1 MSFNNKVVL
10 VTGASKGIGAAIS
23 IKFST
28 EKASVILISRN
39 EEKLQEVAQKCKD
52 VGGNPLV
59 VAADL
64 TVDDDVERAIKTS
77 IEHFGR
83 LDVLINNAGFAASE
97 SILSKN
103 ALKVFDNIMALNLRA
118 HVLVTHLTAP
128 YLIDTKGCI
137 INISSIASTGI
148 CFRINSQYSTSKAG
162 LDAFT
167 RSIAIELAPY
177 GVRVNSVNPGPVKSE
192 FMERMGLNEEQKKQ
206 LWDTLVKG
214 TALNNIIEPCEVGDL
229 VLFLSSDKAKSIT
242 GSSYVIDSGVLLKGM
257 IDA

>member
-1 MSFNNKVVL
+1 MSFNEKVVL

-28 EKASVILISRN
+28 EKANVILISRD

-52 VGGNPLV
+52 VG
-59 VAADL
+59 
-64 TVDDDVERAIKTS
+64 
-77 IEHFGR
+77 
-83 LDVLINNAGFAASE
+83 GFAASE

-103 ALKVFDNIMALNLRA
+103 ALKVFDDIMAVHLRA

-128 YLIDTKGCI
+128 YLTETKGCI

-148 CFRINSQYSTSKAG
+148 CMRINSQYSTSKAG

-177 GVRVNSVNPGPVKSE
+177 GV
-192 FMERMGLNEEQKKQ
+192 
-206 LWDTLVKG
+206 
-214 TALNNIIEPCEVGDL
+214 
-229 VLFLSSDKAKSIT
+229 
-242 GSSYVIDSGVLLKGM
+242 
-257 IDA
+257 